1 MKSLQ
6 DIKVSQNLKTLRGE
20 RRGSIPKEKRSQFL
34 ELYLH
39 EQERARLQH
48 EIKVLGK
55 KMVLNQKKLETTIE
69 NINNIRKKVNADENM
84 REGNPVIVPFETME
98 SKLLPNRKTNHK
110 KRSKSKHGL

>member
-39 EQERARLQH
+39 EQERARLEQ
-48 EIKVLGK
+48 EIKILGK

-84 REGNPVIVPFETME
+84 REENSVIVPFETTE
-98 SKLLPNRKTNHK
+98 SKLVLNRKNNHK
-110 KRSKSKHGL
+110 KRSR

>member
-39 EQERARLQH
+39 EQERARLEQ
-48 EIKVLGK
+48 EIKILEK

-69 NINNIRKKVNADENM
+69 NINNIRKKVNADANM
-84 REGNPVIVPFETME
+84 REENLVIVPFKTTQ
-98 SKLLPNRKTNHK
+98 SKLLQVRRKKSWPKTAQ
-110 KRSKSKHGL
+110 KRK